1 MKHQEFKW
9 EKFYLFSIYTNSRII
24 IYVCYFS
31 QWNMIPIKIHL
42 FDINVYIRWN
52 TSRSSDSFYIFRILM
67 PEGRGICSKKII
79 LLKGKSCIFWLN
91 VLGID
96 LMHLWISVRCW
107 WCLLSFN
114 KCSNNLMKQFLWH
127 YRAMSHYK
135 LEMAIW
141 TIHQNKDCYIQ
152 NHNMVMIYAYAD
164 NPN

>member
-1 MKHQEFKW
+1 MKYDINKNAF
-9 EKFYLFSIYTNSRII
+9 FY
-24 IYVCYFS
+24 
-31 QWNMIPIKIHL
+31 
-42 FDINVYIRWN
+42 INVYIRWN

-114 KCSNNLMKQFLWH
+114 KSSNNLMKQFLWH

-152 NHNMVMIYAYAD
+152 IHIMVMIYALKVLENYKLGKVTVS
-164 NPN
+164 NISILQR